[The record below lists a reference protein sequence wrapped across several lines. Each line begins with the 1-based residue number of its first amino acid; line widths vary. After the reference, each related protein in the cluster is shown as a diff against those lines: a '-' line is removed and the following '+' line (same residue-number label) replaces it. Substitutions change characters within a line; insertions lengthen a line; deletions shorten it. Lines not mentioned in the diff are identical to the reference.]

1 LVDNLVKDDPKAE
14 GYLESLHPL
23 GRLGKPEEIANLAL
37 YLASDE
43 SSFSTGSEFVA
54 DGGYTAQ

>member
-1 LVDNLVKDDPKAE
+1 MIKSRRT
-14 GYLESLHPL
+14 LESLHPL

-43 SSFSTGSEFVA
+43 SSFNTGSEFIA